1 MTHEQKVEDIAE
13 TLKRQEPGRPVSL
26 KKKSVSHQVP
36 KKIEPK
42 RRDGKIDISDLN
54 KILSIDPLKKRC
66 TAEPGV
72 TFHDLVAE
80 TLKYGLVPII
90 VPELKGITLG
100 GAVSGCSVESASYRY
115 GGFHDTCLSYE
126 VITASG
132 EIKECRPDGENSLLF
147 QMMHGSFG
155 TLGILSKLQFLV
167 REAKPYVHIRYR
179 HYNTIEEYRRA
190 IEKFY
195 RQGQDDFI
203 DGIIHSEKQFTL
215 CIGNFCSEAPYL
227 HSYTWLKPY
236 YKSTR
241 VRNEDYME
249 IKNYFFRYDPDCHW
263 IARNYGLENPVLRL
277 LAGKFFLSSE
287 KMLTLARN
295 HPGIFNSGNPQVI
308 VDVFIPFKKITEF
321 LDFYLADISYYPLW
335 VVPYKPSH
343 PYEWL
348 NPEFADDELFI
359 DFAVYGMKPKADI
372 DYYRLIEKKLLEIK
386 GIKTLISHN
395 SYTRE
400 EFWKVW
406 NKENYTRVK
415 EYTDPQNIFRNLYE
429 KTSG

>member
-1 MTHEQKVEDIAE
+1 MTHEKKVEDI
-13 TLKRQEPGRPVSL
+13 
-26 KKKSVSHQVP
+26 
-36 KKIEPK
+36 
-42 RRDGKIDISDLN
+42 
-54 KILSIDPLKKRC
+54 
-66 TAEPGV
+66 
-72 TFHDLVAE
+72 AE

-132 EIKECRPDGENSLLF
+132 EIEECRTDGENSLLF
-147 QMMHGSFG
+147 QMMQGSFG
-155 TLGILSKLQFLV
+155 TIGILSKLQFLL
-167 REAKPYVHIRYR
+167 RETKPYVHIRYR
-179 HYNTIEEYRRA
+179 HYTIIEEYRRA
-190 IEKFY
+190 IEEFY
-195 RQGQDDFI
+195 RRGKDDFI

-215 CIGNFCSEAPYL
+215 CIGNFC
-227 HSYTWLKPY
+227 
-236 YKSTR
+236 
-241 VRNEDYME
+241 
-249 IKNYFFRYDPDCHW
+249 
-263 IARNYGLENPVLRL
+263 
-277 LAGKFFLSSE
+277 
-287 KMLTLARN
+287 
-295 HPGIFNSGNPQVI
+295 
-308 VDVFIPFKKITEF
+308 
-321 LDFYLADISYYPLW
+321 
-335 VVPYKPSH
+335 
-343 PYEWL
+343 
-348 NPEFADDELFI
+348 
-359 DFAVYGMKPKADI
+359 I